1 MPIIMNFGTIT
12 SDFYH
17 LTILVRP
24 LPMSV
29 FHTRLLNLNVLLEK
43 RSHFLF
49 GPRATGKST
58 LIKTHLPDT
67 KVYDLLDPEVYQR
80 FARNPS
86 VLSEE
91 TAAEEWVVIDEIQ
104 KMPALL
110 DEVHRLIEKRK
121 QRFLLT
127 GSSARKLKRG
137 AANLLAG
144 RAFHAELFPLVS
156 AEIKDFDLLSY
167 LNSTGLPEF
176 YHDDL
181 SNEFLRA
188 YVGTYLQEEIQAES
202 LTRNLPGFS
211 RFLEVCALNNGGEI
225 VYANISQET
234 GVRSRTLENYFSI
247 LSDTLIGFQVP
258 GFTATQKRKAI
269 ARSKHYFFDVGVVN
283 TLARRGQIAAQSELF
298 GPAFEHFIALEL
310 RAYLSYARKPLSLTY
325 WRSTAQHEVDF
336 LIGNLLA
343 IEVKGSKQIAEKH
356 LKGLR
361 ALKEEQ
367 LIQNYAVVSLDANLR
382 TTDDGITI
390 YPWQFFLNQLW
401 ADKLF

>member
-1 MPIIMNFGTIT
+1 MNFRIT
-12 SDFYH
+12 NSIYQNFYLRAH
-17 LTILVRP
+17 SIDMPAL
-24 LPMSV
+24 
-29 FHTRLLNLNVLLEK
+29 HTRLLDLNSLLEK
-43 RSHFLF
+43 RSHFLL

-58 LIKTHLPDT
+58 LIKTTLPNA

-91 TAAEEWVVIDEIQ
+91 TTTEQWVVIDEIQ

-121 QRFLLT
+121 KRFLLT

-137 AANLLAG
+137 TANLLAG
-144 RAFHAELFPLVS
+144 RAFYAELFPLVS
-156 AEIKDFDLLSY
+156 AEIKNFDLLSY

-181 SNEFLRA
+181 AHEFLRA

-211 RFLEVCALNNGGEI
+211 RFLEVCALNNGAEI
-225 VYANISQET
+225 VYSNISQET
-234 GVRSRTLENYFSI
+234 GVQSRTLENYFSI

-258 GFTATQKRKAI
+258 GFTATKKRKAI

-283 TLARRGQIAAQSELF
+283 TLAKRGQIATQSELF
-298 GPAFEHFIALEL
+298 GSAFEHFIALEL
-310 RAYLSYARKPLSLTY
+310 RAYLSYARKQLPFNY

-336 LIGNLLA
+336 LIGDLLA
-343 IEVKGSKQIAEKH
+343 IEVKGSKQVADKH

-367 LIQNYAVVSLDANLR
+367 LIKNYCVVSLDTTLR
-382 TTDDGITI
+382 NTADGITI
-390 YPWQFFLNQLW
+390 YPWQLFLENLW
-401 ADKLF
+401 AGKLF

>member
-1 MPIIMNFGTIT
+1 MNFGIIN
-12 SDFYH
+12 SIYPDFCLRAH
-17 LTILVRP
+17 SIAMSP
-24 LPMSV
+24 LHP
-29 FHTRLLNLNVLLEK
+29 RLLDLNSLLET

-58 LIKTHLPDT
+58 LIKTSLPNA
-67 KVYDLLDPEVYQR
+67 KVYDLMDPEIYQR
-80 FARNPS
+80 FLRNPG
-86 VLSEE
+86 LLAEE
-91 TAAEEWVVIDEIQ
+91 TSAEQWVVIDEIQ

-110 DEVHRLIEKRK
+110 DEVHRLIEQRK
-121 QRFLLT
+121 QRFLLS

-144 RAFHAELFPLVS
+144 RAFYAQLFPLVS
-156 AEIKDFDLLSY
+156 AEIQDFDLLSY

-176 YHDDL
+176 YHQNL
-181 SNEFLRA
+181 AQEFLQA

-211 RFLEVCALNNGGEI
+211 RFLAVCALNNGAEI
-225 VYANISQET
+225 VYTNISQET
-234 GVRSRTLENYFSI
+234 GVQSRTLENYFSI

-258 GFTATQKRKAI
+258 GFTATTKRKAI

-283 TLARRGQIAAQSELF
+283 TLAKRGRIETPSELF
-298 GPAFEHFIALEL
+298 GSAFEHFIALEL
-310 RAYLSYARKPLSLTY
+310 RAYLSYARQQLPLTY
-325 WRSTAQHEVDF
+325 WRSTAQHEVNF

-343 IEVKGSKQIAEKH
+343 IEVNGSKQVSDKH

-367 LIQNYAVVSLDANLR
+367 LIKNYCVVSLDANLR
-382 TTDDGITI
+382 ITDDGITI
-390 YPWQFFLNQLW
+390 YPWQIFLENLWQGNFF
-401 ADKLF
+401 